1 MLFLL
6 LICFLLG
13 VATGN
18 QYTRAVYPMI
28 IEERTE
34 DGTVVLHVHD
44 GLSLS
49 LTKAKVATEALRLRS
64 RIDGREIDQIVNG
77 TEIERNLFED
87 RQKMAT
93 VSLIKASDGVRV
105 SGLLSPSER
114 IETAFYDARQAS
126 GRIPHIVRNIQ
137 RPFGSRPLSM
147 DRRKDL
153 FIRRCHESYLPG
165 NITIEVYVVSDVIH
179 NRRFTEE
186 DLLIYICVFMNS
198 INAIFMSLTCPS
210 VRVALVGLE
219 KSDQS
224 DEYGYVYGS
233 ENLMNMYSLYT
244 FKDYVRKRMH
254 KYGNPDVVLLLT
266 GRDVYESVNGGISRD
281 ITGIAF
287 EGGVCTDS
295 CVALAEDVPGSFS
308 GITDAAHELGHSLG
322 ASHDGTPPN
331 QYIRGHPGSSKCPG
345 QSGYLMTY
353 VDGGHLRY
361 KFSKCNQEEIRYV
374 LSLRGQKCWNINADV
389 FFSVKDVYPGALI
402 NPTDFCRRF
411 YKNNEVYS
419 PREPFVRSH
428 CKMRCCAVLRPNTLT
443 CSLHHML
450 DHTWCDYGKKCFQGV
465 CTGGENSSPYQSKKF
480 SRKH

>member
-308 GITDAAHELGHSLG
+308 GITDAAHELGHSL
-322 ASHDGTPPN
+322 
-331 QYIRGHPGSSKCPG
+331 
-345 QSGYLMTY
+345 
-353 VDGGHLRY
+353 
-361 KFSKCNQEEIRYV
+361 
-374 LSLRGQKCWNINADV
+374 RGQKCWNINADV